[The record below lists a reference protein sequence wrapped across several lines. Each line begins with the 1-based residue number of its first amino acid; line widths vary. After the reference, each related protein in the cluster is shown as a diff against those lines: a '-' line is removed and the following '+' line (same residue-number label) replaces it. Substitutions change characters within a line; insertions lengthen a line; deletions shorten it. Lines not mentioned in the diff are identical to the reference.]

1 MVHRRIH
8 HLESLELC
16 PQGLCLPGALPI
28 HCCLPGKPAA
38 STSRPLATR
47 GGQELSRGQDSVL
60 RDWGSK
66 ARVDSCASQT
76 LFLEKNSLLPTTW
89 SSFLESC
96 PSVYVLKTS
105 LHVCSV
111 EPGTAAWRK
120 HGLQMDREEGVQ
132 RGQRTKPGKF
142 PSGPV
147 SERRAPA
154 SGPQKKRVC

>member
-1 MVHRRIH
+1 MPPVPVFTRCSPNSLLSPREASCLHIETFSDKGRR
-8 HLESLELC
+8 
-16 PQGLCLPGALPI
+16 
-28 HCCLPGKPAA
+28 
-38 STSRPLATR
+38 
-47 GGQELSRGQDSVL
+47 ELSRGQDSVL